1 MGFFGGSFG
10 RGLVT
15 GLAEGATRSIQ
26 TALDARNK
34 EISSA
39 RQYLRTRRD
48 QLADRA
54 EKYDIRAKKAFDR
67 LANETGSAARGLSL
81 FQKLGDIDAVEQF
94 IKDVDDTKRLQPGKP
109 GEPAF
114 NMSAALD
121 WVEGN
126 PMPDITREDALQA
139 IRFEYKDPSVEFTDT
154 SGLEKIGLGLSAERG
169 QQLISGSI
177 AAGQKVGFTR
187 KPIEGLQNVTIDR
200 SKLAPAINHAY
211 EQSVRELNLRT
222 KEKSLNEVTVS
233 DYYSTQMA
241 IANLDPTS
249 ENYEAEKKK
258 LQGKA
263 NALLTSIKN
272 VANAKDTSGQAGTV
286 SAQNLLLRV
295 LNANIEDGYVRDGI
309 NTAQGTFVKNGKTT
323 FRSTDP
329 KGYSAAVA
337 ASKKMSQRM
346 FVENQRQA
354 DGSFNVDAANLIN
367 LTGLTQFMTSRT
379 DDTST
384 DTLAT
389 ETETKNVVQQPVQTQ
404 DVFDE
409 KIRERLPEA
418 QDYVNNVIITS
429 PPLSEDTQDQLVKDT
444 MRIYGVSLDVA
455 IAALDK
461 AFQAKAVREKQ
472 NPVAKPLSELQQEQV
487 VKPPLYTPK
496 KEREKQAE
504 DLKKQQELISTFPD
518 QSTITGGPAA

>member
-1 MGFFGGSFG
+1 
-10 RGLVT
+10 
-15 GLAEGATRSIQ
+15 
-26 TALDARNK
+26 
-34 EISSA
+34 
-39 RQYLRTRRD
+39 
-48 QLADRA
+48 
-54 EKYDIRAKKAFDR
+54 
-67 LANETGSAARGLSL
+67 
-81 FQKLGDIDAVEQF
+81 
-94 IKDVDDTKRLQPGKP
+94 
-109 GEPAF
+109 
-114 NMSAALD
+114 
-121 WVEGN
+121 
-126 PMPDITREDALQA
+126 
-139 IRFEYKDPSVEFTDT
+139 
-154 SGLEKIGLGLSAERG
+154 
-169 QQLISGSI
+169 
-177 AAGQKVGFTR
+177 
-187 KPIEGLQNVTIDR
+187 
-200 SKLAPAINHAY
+200 
-211 EQSVRELNLRT
+211 
-222 KEKSLNEVTVS
+222 
-233 DYYSTQMA
+233 MA